1 MDFGSNLKNLISIGG
16 ELWGGQAQ
24 NWVNFEFQ
32 VEFDLEGQ
40 GQSTSNTVFTL
51 TEVFCISDPNLIIL
65 AWAGVGELSRARGR
79 HADTRTHEHID
90 RRGNQHPKA
99 IIGLG
104 WQEHGHSRKITAR

>member
-24 NWVNFEFQ
+24 NGVNLEFQ

-40 GQSTSNTVFTL
+40 GQSTSNPVYTL
-51 TEVFCISDPNLIIL
+51 TKVFCISGLNLIIL
-65 AWAGVGELSRARGR
+65 AWTGVGELSCARGR
-79 HADTRTHEHID
+79 HADTQIHEHRD

-104 WQEHGHSRKITAR
+104 WQVHGHSRKITA